1 MAATETAG
9 PGEFIRNRFVP
20 TSVYACE
27 RGGLHTRL
35 CVYNY
40 YSELFPDVKTGATA
54 YMWFF
59 DQSGREVGR
68 REEHLGFRGQLRFEV
83 SEVGEGF
90 EGIAALS
97 LVPDTLPEFKP
108 QRVGTGYYA
117 LYYDDAG
124 HADFSHEWEAMKFE
138 PGPSPPWIC
147 LVRPMLFPDTQLV
160 VMSSY
165 FGADGE
171 AGRAEWVARLRNAHG
186 AVVAEKQMPALP
198 PRGCARLP
206 VNEVFPEARALA
218 EREGTLSV
226 EVQGSN
232 IQGPFTYVR
241 GPGGD
246 INIHH
251 FC

>member
-1 MAATETAG
+1 MTASRAG
-9 PGEFIRNRFVP
+9 GAQEFVRHRFVP
-20 TSVYACE
+20 TSVYAFE

-40 YSELFPDVKTGATA
+40 YSELYPDVTTGATA
-54 YMWFF
+54 CMWFF
-59 DQSGREVGR
+59 DQSGREVAR
-68 REEHLGFRGQLRFEV
+68 REEHLGYRGQLRFEV
-83 SEVGEGF
+83 SEVRRDF

-97 LVPDTLPEFKP
+97 LVPDTLPDFKP
-108 QRVGTGYYA
+108 PRVGTGYYVY
-117 LYYDDAG
+117 YYDDEG

-138 PGPSPPWIC
+138 PSGSAPWLC
-147 LVRPMLFPDTQLV
+147 LVRPLLFPDTQLV

-165 FGADGE
+165 FGPDAD
-171 AGRAEWVARLRNAHG
+171 AGRSEWVARLRNAHG
-186 AVVAEKQMPALP
+186 AVVAARKMPPLP
-198 PRGCARLP
+198 PGGSARLH
-206 VNEVFPEARALA
+206 VGEVFPDVRGLA